1 MAETVLEIFDATVR
15 AHGERP
21 ALAHRRDGRWRA
33 ISWSAYADAV
43 AAAAAGLV
51 SLGTGRGEA
60 VVILSA
66 NRPEW
71 FVAHLAA
78 ITVGARPAGI
88 YTSSTPEQCR
98 YIAEH
103 AGAVVAVVD
112 DQQAL
117 ARLLGAGRPACLRSV
132 VVMDGAP
139 PGALPWDDL
148 LARGDAASQAEVQ
161 RRAAATR
168 ATDVCTLIYTS
179 GTTGTPK
186 AVMLTQRN
194 LAFIAERAPEL
205 LPVGPGDHLV
215 SYLPL
220 SHIAEQVT
228 SFLLSMISGAT
239 VHFVA
244 GLEGLPQA
252 LQEAR
257 PQVFFGVPRVW
268 EKIQAGIEAKAAT
281 ARPLQRRFLAWA
293 RRQGLA
299 AGEADQQGRP
309 RPWAQ
314 ALAERAV
321 FAGVRRRL
329 GLDRARFLAVSA
341 APIARE
347 TLDFFQSLGMAI
359 MEIYGMSECTGPTT
373 VSRPGHYRLGRAGV
387 ALPGTELRTAEDG
400 EILMRGPH
408 VFAGYARDQAAT
420 DEALDRDGW
429 LHSGDLGVID
439 SEGFLRV
446 TDRKKELL
454 ITSGGKNI
462 APQYLEGRLRQIPAV
477 SQAVTVGD
485 GRPYVVALL
494 ALDPARLAAE
504 AEKAESPARTP
515 QQAAGCPRFAAYLQA
530 QVEAI
535 NATLAR
541 YETVKRVA
549 VLPRELTVEAGEL
562 TPTLKLKRRVI
573 LEHYREQVDALYAE
587 PASP

>member
-15 AHGERP
+15 AHGARP
-21 ALAHRRDGRWRA
+21 ALAHRRDGRWPTM
-33 ISWSAYADAV
+33 SWSEYGDAV
-43 AAAAAGLV
+43 RAAAAGLLT
-51 SLGTGRGEA
+51 LGLGRGDG

-103 AGAVVAVVD
+103 AHAVVAVVD
-112 DQQAL
+112 DERAL
-117 ARLLGAGRPACLRSV
+117 ARLLGAGRPGCLRAV
-132 VVMDGAP
+132 VLMDGAAP
-139 PGALPWDDL
+139 PAVRWDDL
-148 LARGDAASQAEVQ
+148 LARADAWSRAEAE
-161 RRAAATR
+161 RRAAAAR
-168 ATDVCTLIYTS
+168 AEDVGTLIYTS

-194 LAFIAERAPEL
+194 LAFIAERAPSI
-205 LPVGPGDHLV
+205 LPVGPGDRLL

-220 SHIAEQVT
+220 AHIAEQVA
-228 SFLLSMISGAT
+228 SFLLSMITGAT

-244 GLEGLPQA
+244 SLEGLPQA
-252 LQEAR
+252 LQEVR
-257 PQVFFGVPRVW
+257 PCVFFAVPRVW
-268 EKIQAGIEAKAAT
+268 EKIQAGIEAKAAS
-281 ARPLQRRFLAWA
+281 ARPLQRRIVGWA
-293 RRQGLA
+293 RRQGRA
-299 AGEADQQGRP
+299 AGEADQLHRR
-309 RPWAQ
+309 RPWGR
-314 ALAERAV
+314 ALAERLV
-321 FAGVRRRL
+321 FARTRRRL
-329 GLDRARFLAVSA
+329 GLDQARFLAVSA

-347 TLDFFQSLGMAI
+347 TLDFFQSLGMPI

-373 VSRPGHYRLGRAGV
+373 VSLPERYRLGRAGV
-387 ALPGTELRTAEDG
+387 ALPGTELRIAEDG
-400 EILMRGPH
+400 EILIRGPH
-408 VFAGYARDQAAT
+408 VFAGYARDEGASR
-420 DEALDRDGW
+420 EVLDADAW
-429 LHSGDLGVID
+429 LHSGDLGEID
-439 SEGFLRV
+439 EDGFLRV

-477 SQAVTVGD
+477 SQAVAVGD

-494 ALDPARLAAE
+494 ALDPARIASE
-504 AEKAESPARTP
+504 AEKARSPARTP
-515 QQAAGCPRFAAYLQA
+515 SEAAGCPRFAAHLQE

-573 LEHYREQVDALYAE
+573 LQRYRDEVDALYGE
-587 PASP
+587 GSSP

>member
-15 AHGERP
+15 AHGARP
-21 ALAHRRDGRWRA
+21 ALAHRRDGRWPA
-33 ISWSAYADAV
+33 ISWSEYADTV
-43 AAAAAGLV
+43 RAAGAGLV
-51 SLGTGRGEA
+51 ALGVGRGEG
-60 VVILSA
+60 VVVLSA

-88 YTSSTPEQCR
+88 YTSSTPDQCR

-112 DQQAL
+112 DERAL
-117 ARLLGAGRPACLRSV
+117 ARLLGAGRPACLRTV
-132 VVMDGAP
+132 VVMDSAP
-139 PGALPWDDL
+139 AGALSWADL
-148 LARGDAASQAEVQ
+148 LARGDAASRTEVS
-161 RRAAATR
+161 RRAAAAR
-168 ATDVCTLIYTS
+168 AQDVCTLIYTS
-179 GTTGTPK
+179 GTTGMPK

-194 LAFIAERAPEL
+194 LAFIAERAPEI

-228 SFLLSMISGAT
+228 SFLLSLVTGAT

-244 GLEGLPQA
+244 SLEALPQA
-252 LQEAR
+252 LQEVR
-257 PQVFFGVPRVW
+257 PRVFFGVPRVW
-268 EKIQAGIEAKAAT
+268 EKIQAGVEAKAAK
-281 ARPLQRRFLAWA
+281 ARPLQRRILDWA
-293 RRQGLA
+293 RRQGR
-299 AGEADQQGRP
+299 AGGDADQQGRP
-309 RPWAQ
+309 RPWGHAV
-314 ALAERAV
+314 AERLV

-347 TLDFFQSLGMAI
+347 TLDFFQSLGLPI

-373 VSRPGHYRLGRAGV
+373 VSRPARYRLGRAGV

-400 EILMRGPH
+400 EILIRGPH
-408 VFAGYARDQAAT
+408 VFAGYARDAET
-420 DEALDRDGW
+420 SREVLDADGW
-429 LHSGDLGVID
+429 LHSGDVGEID
-439 SEGFLRV
+439 EDGFLRV

-462 APQYLEGRLRQIPAV
+462 APQYLEGRLRQIPGV

-494 ALDPARLAAE
+494 ALDPARVASMAE
-504 AEKAESPARTP
+504 EAGSPARTP
-515 QQAAGCPRFAAYLQA
+515 QEAAGCPRFAAHLQA

-549 VLPRELTVEAGEL
+549 LLPRELTVEAGEL

-573 LEHYREQVDALYAE
+573 LERYREQVDALYAE
-587 PASP
+587 PLSP